1 MCKLCNQQPVYKDLS
16 GRKLCK
22 NHFIKYWERK
32 VRKTIKKFNLFNKN
46 DRLAVCVS
54 GGKDS
59 LALLSF
65 LNKHSELYDSLIALA
80 IDEGISNYRN
90 LTLKELRSF
99 CKFQGIKLKIVS
111 FKEEFGFRTLRPG
124 VRTVYTPEKWEDESL
139 MLTGDLNVAVVE
151 WIVQYRIVDPY
162 KYLFKVRDVRKTIR
176 DISEV
181 VMRMVVGDRSV
192 DEVLTVGRMEAATQA
207 QKKLQEILNFY
218 DTGIKIVTVKLKDV
232 NPPDPVKPS
241 FNEVNE
247 ARQDRERFI
256 NEAWQAYNKV
266 IPKAKGE
273 AEKVIAE
280 AEGYAIKRVN
290 RAQGDANRFLAIWKE
305 YKRAKDVTRKRM
317 YIETLSKV
325 LPRVGKIYVVD
336 SEQKTLLPLLSLE
349 GGKK

>member
-1 MCKLCNQQPVYKDLS
+1 MEEDFRINSPRNFPRKWIGLIILGIIILVVLFSTFYTVGPDEVGVIKRF
-16 GRKLCK
+16 GRYMRITDPGLHMKIP
-22 NHFIKYWERK
+22 FAESVTK
-32 VRKTIKKFNLFNKN
+32 VKVKRI
-46 DRLAVCVS
+46 
-54 GGKDS
+54 
-59 LALLSF
+59 
-65 LNKHSELYDSLIALA
+65 
-80 IDEGISNYRN
+80 
-90 LTLKELRSF
+90 
-99 CKFQGIKLKIVS
+99 
-111 FKEEFGFRTLRPG
+111 FKEEFGFRTLQPG

-192 DEVLTVGRMEAATQA
+192 DEVLTIGRMEAATQA

-325 LPRVGKIYVVD
+325 LPKVGKIYVVD

>member
-1 MCKLCNQQPVYKDLS
+1 MEEDFRINSPRNFPRKWIGLIILGIIILVVLFSTFYTVGPDEVGVIKRF
-16 GRKLCK
+16 GRYMRITDPGLHVKIP
-22 NHFIKYWERK
+22 FAESVTK
-32 VRKTIKKFNLFNKN
+32 VKVKRI
-46 DRLAVCVS
+46 
-54 GGKDS
+54 
-59 LALLSF
+59 
-65 LNKHSELYDSLIALA
+65 
-80 IDEGISNYRN
+80 
-90 LTLKELRSF
+90 
-99 CKFQGIKLKIVS
+99 